1 MPGPHYA
8 ISESLIVCAALW
20 SLIKLGRQGLWL
32 AALGSAIFGAAAA
45 IGVYRFAANEIDA
58 LAVFHKDFSQTGGA
72 VAMALISAQL
82 LLNARAVSRS
92 AAMRRVIFAA
102 IFLTG
107 GAAAMVPASTT
118 PLFLAWLV
126 GAILTTLFLGKQTA
140 GRRMMAGAIT
150 SIFLINLL
158 LIRQSPLLPPAV
170 SWHLFHI
177 LVAVW
182 LLAMLPVF
190 TQFENERNL

>member
-8 ISESLIVCAALW
+8 ISESLIVFAALW
-20 SLIKLGRQGLWL
+20 SVIKLGRQGLWL
-32 AALGSAIFGAAAA
+32 ATAGSAIFGAAAA

-72 VAMALISAQL
+72 VAMALMSAQL
-82 LLNARAVSRS
+82 LLKARAVSRN
-92 AAMRRVIFAA
+92 AAMRWVVFAA

-107 GAAAMVPASTT
+107 VAAAMAPASTT

-126 GAILTTLFLGKQTA
+126 GAILTALFLGEQAA
-140 GRRMMAGAIT
+140 GRRLASAAIT

-158 LIRQSPLLPPAV
+158 LIRQSPLLHPSV

-177 LVAVW
+177 LVAAW
-182 LLAMLPVF
+182 LLAMLHVF
-190 TQFENERNL
+190 DRFENE